1 MTTRIAPK
9 ISDAPGLVLKPR
21 ANGWHARWQA
31 RTDLVKRGYKFKG
44 IGICDIGDE
53 VTESH
58 AVFIRDR
65 CHALQAEML
74 EWGKGGG
81 QRLESFDGTLS
92 SLIRCYQ
99 TDKDSSF
106 QSLRYRTKQ
115 SYESLCRRIELD
127 HGIEHLDSLKARS
140 FLRWHEDWGATG
152 HVAMAH
158 SLMRMLRNL
167 FGFGFT
173 MLEDD
178 QCERLC
184 AILSKMR
191 FKMPPARS
199 ERLTAAQAIA
209 IRALAHTM
217 GFPSIALAQAL
228 QFELMLRQKDVIGEW
243 VPQNEPG
250 VSDVTLGN
258 DKWLRG
264 LRWSEID
271 RDLIVRHTTS
281 KRQKDI
287 EVDLK
292 NAPMVIEELRYFLP
306 DIPASGPM
314 IVYEGTRV
322 PYVAQQFR
330 WMWRKVATAAG
341 VPKTVYNMDSR
352 AGAISEATDAGA
364 ELEHVR
370 HAATHSDISMTQRYS
385 RGSTE
390 KIANVQQM
398 RSAHRKKP

>member
-1 MTTRIAPK
+1 
-9 ISDAPGLVLKPR
+9 
-21 ANGWHARWQA
+21 
-31 RTDLVKRGYKFKG
+31 
-44 IGICDIGDE
+44 
-53 VTESH
+53 VTE
-58 AVFIRDR
+58 AQVAWIRDR
-65 CHALQAEML
+65 CHTLQAEML
-74 EWGKGGG
+74 VWGRGGVPTTIA
-81 QRLESFDGTLS
+81 FDGTLS

-127 HGIEHLDSLKARS
+127 HGIENLADLKARS
-140 FLRWHEDWGATG
+140 FLRWHEDWGSTG

-191 FKMPPARS
+191 FKMPAARS

-209 IRALAHTM
+209 IRAQAHAM
-217 GFPSIALAQAL
+217 GLPSIALAQAL

-243 VPQNEPG
+243 VPNSEPG
-250 VSDVTLGN
+250 LSDVTLGQRQVAA
-258 DKWLRG
+258 WPTMVR
-264 LRWSEID
+264 D
-271 RDLIVRHTTS
+271 RPTPVVRHTTS

-292 NAPMVIEELRYFLP
+292 NAPMVMEELRRFLP
-306 DIPASGPM
+306 D
-314 IVYEGTRV
+314 V
-322 PYVAQQFR
+322 P
-330 WMWRKVATAAG
+330 
-341 VPKTVYNMDSR
+341 
-352 AGAISEATDAGA
+352 
-364 ELEHVR
+364 
-370 HAATHSDISMTQRYS
+370 
-385 RGSTE
+385 
-390 KIANVQQM
+390 
-398 RSAHRKKP
+398 AHRPR